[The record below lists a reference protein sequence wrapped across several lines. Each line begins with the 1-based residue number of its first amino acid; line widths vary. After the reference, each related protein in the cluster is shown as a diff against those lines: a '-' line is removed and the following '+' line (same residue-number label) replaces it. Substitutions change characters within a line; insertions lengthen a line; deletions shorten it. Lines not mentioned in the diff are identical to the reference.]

1 MAMPL
6 PDTSGEREQAAS
18 QLAACVRLC
27 TMHLRRKTGVESRLG
42 DLALS
47 LASLLYSKIV
57 YSSRPRTHMVAWED
71 QRILVTGGC
80 GFIGSF
86 IAEELLHRGADV
98 TVADNFSRGNV
109 ENISHIEDKLEIRPV
124 DLTTHKGCIKATEN
138 VDHVF
143 HLAASVG
150 GIHYIQRENVHGL
163 TPSVLMNQHMLEA
176 ARINDVDRFMLASS
190 ACIYRQQHDGLN
202 RFSEDQAIPANP
214 HSTYGW
220 AKILGEVACDAY
232 HTDTKSDTGAVR
244 IFNCYGPRESL
255 DPDSSHVIPSLCR
268 KAIEAEDGDS
278 IELFGDGTQERG
290 FIYVTDLAEGMIQA
304 MEDKTD
310 GEPINLGNGDEVVSI
325 NELAE
330 MIIDI
335 SGKNL
340 EIEYDLSKPTGTD
353 KYAIDDTKMKDE
365 LNWEPS
371 VSLEEG
377 LRNVYEWA
385 EAELGGAKQNVV
397 ADGGNK

>member
-1 MAMPL
+1 MR
-6 PDTSGEREQAAS
+6 DWND
-18 QLAACVRLC
+18 
-27 TMHLRRKTGVESRLG
+27 RRV
-42 DLALS
+42 
-47 LASLLYSKIV
+47 
-57 YSSRPRTHMVAWED
+57 
-71 QRILVTGGC
+71 LVTGGA

-86 IAEELLHRGADV
+86 LTEELLDSGADV
-98 TVADNFSRGNV
+98 VVADNFSRGDF
-109 ENISHIEDKLEIRPV
+109 ENIAHLEDDIDIKPV
-124 DLTTHKGCIKATEN
+124 DLTTHKGCIEATED
-138 VDHVF
+138 VDDVF

-163 TPSVLMNQHMLEA
+163 TPSVLMNQHLLEA
-176 ARINDVDRFMLASS
+176 ARINDVDRFLFASS
-190 ACIYRQQHDGLN
+190 ACIYRQQHDDLN

-232 HTDTKSDTGAVR
+232 HTDTDIDTGAVR

-290 FIYVTDLAEGMIQA
+290 FIYVTDLVEGMIRGIEQ
-304 MEDKTD
+304 KTD
-310 GEPINLGNGDEVVSI
+310 GEPINLGNGDEVVSM

-330 MIIDI
+330 KIIAI
-335 SGKNL
+335 SGKDL
-340 EIEYDLSKPTGTD
+340 SIEHDLSKPTGTD
-353 KYAIDDTKMKDE
+353 KYAIDDTKMKADLE
-365 LNWEPS
+365 WEPS

-377 LRNVYEWA
+377 LSNVYEWA
-385 EAELGGAKQNVV
+385 EAKLEGAKREAV
-397 ADGGNK
+397 ADGGNE

>member
-1 MAMPL
+1 
-6 PDTSGEREQAAS
+6 
-18 QLAACVRLC
+18 V
-27 TMHLRRKTGVESRLG
+27 
-42 DLALS
+42 
-47 LASLLYSKIV
+47 
-57 YSSRPRTHMVAWED
+57 
-71 QRILVTGGC
+71 LVTGGA

-86 IAEELLHRGADV
+86 LTETLLERGADV
-98 TVADNFSRGNV
+98 VVADNFSRGDF
-109 ENISHIEDKLEIRPV
+109 EKIAHLQDDIELRPV
-124 DLTTHKGCIKATEN
+124 DLTTHKGCVEAAED

-176 ARINDVDRFMLASS
+176 ARINDVDRFMFASS
-190 ACIYRQQHDGLN
+190 ACIYRQEHDDLN

-232 HTDTKSDTGAVR
+232 HTDTDVDTGAVR

-290 FIYVTDLAEGMIQA
+290 FIYVTDLVDGMIRA
-304 MEDKTD
+304 MERKVD
-310 GEPINLGNGDEVVSI
+310 GEPINLGNGNEVVSI

-330 MIIDI
+330 TIIDI
-335 SGKNL
+335 SGKDL
-340 EIEYDLSKPTGTD
+340 SIEHDLSKPTGTD
-353 KYAIDDTKMKDE
+353 KYAADTTKMEEE
-365 LNWEPS
+365 LDWEPS
-371 VSLEEG
+371 TSLEEG

-385 EAELGGAKQNVV
+385 EQELEGPKPAAV
-397 ADGGNK
+397 ADGGENE